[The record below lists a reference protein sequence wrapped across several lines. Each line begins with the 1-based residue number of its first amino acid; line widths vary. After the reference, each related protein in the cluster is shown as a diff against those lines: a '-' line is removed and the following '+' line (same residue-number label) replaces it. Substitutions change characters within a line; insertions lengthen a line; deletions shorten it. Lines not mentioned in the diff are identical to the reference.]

1 MYNGTTTSIDNLSST
16 YSSTTTRSTR
26 PGANGCS
33 DHRSNRSGIYA
44 SQRNQYFAS
53 KKHKSAEQQ
62 LAQNGTATEPKSPSK
77 IVNALRE
84 IEQGHAVN
92 HSQPLSNNTRNA
104 YDSGGFFPSDL
115 DRHDN
120 NLDTSNQKY
129 ELFIG
134 YNTNLSTKFNRT
146 FATGGSSNFPRNNS
160 GNNNNSMRNIRNQH
174 HKDQQ
179 HQLNRSTESIIS
191 EETTE
196 DANSTLHIIE
206 NHQSQR
212 NHNHLRPTRLPQD
225 QKNMNNNYNEYS
237 ESNTTTDE
245 LTDEGNFTSTN
256 FSINNNNMNN
266 QFRDSTGFQTFN
278 NAQTSSAEFSINTT
292 DTYTDP
298 LKSPQVSPPA
308 KQSTPNL
315 SSNRHNNNN
324 NIQQSPK
331 NKHEIRFKTKNSSNS
346 YSDQLSSLLASKVQ
360 HNMAPLVDPHLES
373 LTSGS
378 LVSNTNLTNI
388 SPLNSINL
396 NSSVQQPPSL
406 TSLSPAV
413 PLTFTKQN
421 FYHQDNSSSAS
432 SLQTSRLVRPSDVP
446 PAPPHSNIPPL
457 PSQIALRKLKA
468 NESLPTSDAE
478 STISCQLITSSSLLL
493 NRDFVKQAS
502 LVRLD
507 ANGRPLPPPKT
518 SHQTQTNNELFCYA
532 SQAAESSTDATKPPP
547 METCI

>member
-1 MYNGTTTSIDNLSST
+1 
-16 YSSTTTRSTR
+16 
-26 PGANGCS
+26 
-33 DHRSNRSGIYA
+33 
-44 SQRNQYFAS
+44 
-53 KKHKSAEQQ
+53 
-62 LAQNGTATEPKSPSK
+62 
-77 IVNALRE
+77 
-84 IEQGHAVN
+84 
-92 HSQPLSNNTRNA
+92 
-104 YDSGGFFPSDL
+104 
-115 DRHDN
+115 
-120 NLDTSNQKY
+120 
-129 ELFIG
+129 
-134 YNTNLSTKFNRT
+134 
-146 FATGGSSNFPRNNS
+146 
-160 GNNNNSMRNIRNQH
+160 MRNIRSQH
-174 HKDQQ
+174 HKHQQ

-212 NHNHLRPTRLPQD
+212 HNHLRPTRLPSD
-225 QKNMNNNYNEYS
+225 QNNNINNINGNGNQVTANYNEYS

-256 FSINNNNMNN
+256 FTINNN
-266 QFRDSTGFQTFN
+266 FRDSTGFQTFN
-278 NAQTSSAEFSINTT
+278 NQQTSSAEFSINTT
-292 DTYTDP
+292 ETYTDQ
-298 LKSPQVSPPA
+298 KSPQVSPPA

-315 SSNRHNNNN
+315 SNNRRHTS
-324 NIQQSPK
+324 QSPK
-331 NKHEIRFKTKNSSNS
+331 NKHEIRFKTKASHNNEH
-346 YSDQLSSLLASKVQ
+346 QFGSLLANKA
-360 HNMAPLVDPHLES
+360 HHHIAPLVDPNLES

-396 NSSVQQPPSL
+396 NSSCVQPPSL

-413 PLTFTKQN
+413 PLTLTKQN
-421 FYHQDNSSSAS
+421 IYHQDNSSSTS
-432 SLQTSRLVRPSDVP
+432 SLQTNRNLVRPSVP
-446 PAPPHSNIPPL
+446 PPPPHSNIPPL

-507 ANGRPLPPPKT
+507 ANGRPLPPPKI
-518 SHQTQTNNELFCYA
+518 SHQTQTNNELFVHP
-532 SQAAESSTDATKPPP
+532 SQAAENSTDAAKPPP